1 MAGRITQSFLDTLL
15 DRLDIVEV
23 VDRRVKLKKTGK
35 NYSARCPFHDEKTPS
50 FSVNPDKQFYYC
62 FGCGAGG
69 NALGFVMDYEN
80 LEFPQAVETL
90 ASSVGLEVVREE
102 TRPGASPH
110 EENKGSRELY
120 ALMEQA
126 ATYYQHELRKHPQAG
141 RAVDYLKQ
149 RGLSGEIAGRFDLGF
164 APPGWDNL
172 IKALGTTDETRE
184 QLVQAGMLVERDM
197 GMGFSLSRLVS
208 LTRPLD
214 CGSVLRDTPG
224 NELGRR

>member
-1 MAGRITQSFLDTLL
+1 MAGRIPQAFLDTLL

-80 LEFPQAVETL
+80 LEFPQAVENL
-90 ASSVGLEVVREE
+90 ASSVGLDVPREE
-102 TRPGASPH
+102 TRPGASPYK
-110 EENKGSRELY
+110 EDQSNKVLY
-120 ALMEQA
+120 ALMERVA
-126 ATYYQHELRKHPQAG
+126 NYYQHELRKHPQAG
-141 RAVDYLKQ
+141 RAVAYLKQ
-149 RGLSGEIAGRFDLGF
+149 RGLTGEIAKQFDLGF

-172 IKALGTTDETRE
+172 IKVLQAIRPRLRP
-184 QLVQAGMLVERDM
+184 AGMGQPDQGAGQYRRVPRAT
-197 GMGFSLSRLVS
+197 GQS
-208 LTRPLD
+208 
-214 CGSVLRDTPG
+214 G
-224 NELGRR
+224 NAG